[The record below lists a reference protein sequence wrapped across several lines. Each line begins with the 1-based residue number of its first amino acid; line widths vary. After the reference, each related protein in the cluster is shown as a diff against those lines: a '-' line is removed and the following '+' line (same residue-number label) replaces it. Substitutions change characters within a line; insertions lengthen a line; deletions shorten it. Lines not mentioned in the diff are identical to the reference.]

1 MNELDKLSNNVL
13 ATHPERTAL
22 CQVRR
27 TRYCAKY
34 DSCLSFLLPFALL
47 SSLTRNAL
55 PLDFHMAGSQKS
67 TRSHP
72 KYHDLRGVLPDDP
85 I

>member
-13 ATHPERTAL
+13 ATHPKRTAV
-22 CQVRR
+22 CQVQSMMF
-27 TRYCAKY
+27 CAKY
-34 DSCLSFLLPFALL
+34 NSCLSFLLPFALL

-55 PLDFHMAGSQKS
+55 PLDFHMAGSLKS

-72 KYHDLRGVLPDDP
+72 KYHDLGGVLPDDP

>member
-13 ATHPERTAL
+13 ATHPKRTAV
-22 CQVRR
+22 CQVQSMMF
-27 TRYCAKY
+27 CAKY
-34 DSCLSFLLPFALL
+34 NSCLSFLLPFALL

-55 PLDFHMAGSQKS
+55 PLNFHMAGSQKS

-72 KYHDLRGVLPDDP
+72 KYHDLRGVLPDEP